1 MKTKK
6 QREEAQALARYYFG
20 YTFAGLDTY
29 IWGYQKQ
36 IGIYIDSNNINALIG
51 GLCEYITKEAG
62 FSAAEAADIRRALDF
77 IFFYKY

>member
-1 MKTKK
+1 MNTTK

-36 IGIYIDSNNINALIG
+36 IGIYIDSNNIEMHFD
-51 GLCEYITKEAG
+51 GLCEYITKEADC
-62 FSAAEAADIRRALDF
+62 SAAEAADIRRALDF